1 MSLTL
6 TTPEITENMPV
17 HKLLYRIH
25 VYGRPFFALY
35 SLNSNHT
42 TPLAL
47 GQINDERAST
57 TGTLNRPGF
66 WSVFICTVRGVFSR
80 KMSSAWTDHLSRF
93 LNSDTFTAEGHKRMM
108 GWMNEH
114 VHRFWKI
121 YPGGTDLWK
130 EVYKNTKSGQR
141 AVAWKQMIQLSGK
154 YIIYV
159 NKAIITIAAVKV
171 FSDKRSFFF
180 HIQFVRE
187 SKAYGVSDDQV
198 FPCDLARK
206 QSGYNLHVLNW
217 KQCV

>member
-25 VYGRPFFALY
+25 VYGCPFFALY

-47 GQINDERAST
+47 GQINDEKRAST
-57 TGTLNRPGF
+57 TGTLNRRT
-66 WSVFICTVRGVFSR
+66 ICTVTGVFSR

-93 LNSDTFTAEGHKRMM
+93 LNSDAFTAEGHKRMM

-114 VHRFWKI
+114 VHHFWKI
-121 YPGGTDLWK
+121 NPGGTDLWK

-141 AVAWKQMIQLSGK
+141 VVAWKQMIQLSGK
-154 YIIYV
+154 YILYV
-159 NKAIITIAAVKV
+159 NKAILTIAAVKV
-171 FSDKRSFFF
+171 FSDKEVFSFTSNLLESQRLMGYQMTKFF
-180 HIQFVRE
+180 PAI
-187 SKAYGVSDDQV
+187 
-198 FPCDLARK
+198 
-206 QSGYNLHVLNW
+206 
-217 KQCV
+217 